1 MCFLYAEKDMRICA
15 FMTVLKSIMRKSAIY
30 GRNKQNKNKQQRQR
44 KRCNAICEKPFE
56 NIKTNTYKVVLLKY
70 AKMRYSKTEIFI

>member
-1 MCFLYAEKDMRICA
+1 MCFLYAEKDMRICN
-15 FMTVLKSIMRKSAIY
+15 FLTVLKNIIWKSAIY
-30 GRNKQNKNKQQRQR
+30 GHNKQNKNKQQRLA
-44 KRCNAICEKPFE
+44 KWCNAICEKPFE